1 VNSKLKLKKNH
12 KIFQE
17 YKLKKFMSLDFVKKL
32 DFTSEYFDL
41 YKLSESAY
49 AAISKKDSDMGGNAG
64 FIDIEDYLI
73 LIDTTGNINAAEE
86 LKKAAIQ
93 FTDKQPNFIVI
104 THYHMDHLMG
114 TTLFD
119 KTTQIM
125 TSDRTLKNIQT
136 EGRKRLEEL
145 KNMDLT
151 EMEDSLKNETDEAK
165 RKDIENDLIFIKSV
179 RSPNFSIREPNIT
192 FKEGCVIYGKGESV
206 QMRTFKKAHTDGDV
220 IVYIP
225 EEKVLFSGDLLFAR
239 VDPWLGSGN
248 PEGWISVNE
257 EIMNMDFKVVVPG
270 HGELAS
276 KKEFSLENK
285 YIREILDLVKKRIDA
300 GEDPTQL
307 KREDFSEEL
316 QSFNSSVLEWNLN
329 YLTELLKKS

>member
-1 VNSKLKLKKNH
+1 
-12 KIFQE
+12 
-17 YKLKKFMSLDFVKKL
+17 MSFDFVKKL
-32 DFTSEYFDL
+32 DFESEFFDL

-49 AAISKKDSDMGGNAG
+49 GAIGKENSGMGGNAG

-73 LIDTTGNINAAEE
+73 IIDTTGNVDAAKD

-93 FTDKQPNFIVI
+93 FTEKDPNFIVI

-114 TTLFD
+114 TSLFD
-119 KTTQIM
+119 KSTQIM

-136 EGRKRLEEL
+136 DGKKRIEEY

-151 EMEDSLKNETDEAK
+151 EMEDSLKNETDKAK
-165 RKDIENDLIFIKSV
+165 KKDIENDLKFLKAV
-179 RSPNFSIREPNIT
+179 RSDDFSLREPNLT

-206 QMRTFKKAHTDGDV
+206 QLRTFKKAHTDGDV

-225 EEKVLFSGDLLFAR
+225 EEKVLFAGDLLFAR
-239 VDPWLGSGN
+239 EDPWLGSGD
-248 PEGWISVNE
+248 PEGWISVND
-257 EIMNMDFKVVVPG
+257 EIMTLDFKVVVPG

-276 KKEFSLENK
+276 KEQFSLENK
-285 YIREILDLVKKRIDA
+285 YIKEILDLVKKRIDA

-307 KREDFSEEL
+307 KREDFSDEL
-316 QSFNSSVLEWNLN
+316 QSFDSQLLEWNLN
-329 YLTELLKKS
+329 FLAEFLKKS